1 VSPDT
6 VNQIITAVIAVIAVP
21 LALLAYIYGGEWVIE
36 HLPDGVSRWIR
47 PYFWALP
54 AVGFATIF
62 MVYPM
67 LKTVEI
73 SFRNSADSEW
83 ISNLT
88 CNVSTGAKCSIFQNY
103 IYFFTFP
110 DTLTSLRNSVLWLI
124 FYTLF
129 AVGFGLIIAILVD
142 RVRYESLAKIAIFLP
157 VPISAVAASIIWKFM
172 FDYQPAGQPQ
182 TGTLN
187 AAIGLVGHDPVVWLV
202 NATTNNAALIFVGIW
217 TATGFA
223 MVIISA
229 SLKAISSEV
238 LEAARIDGANEFQIV
253 RLIVTPLLWPTIT
266 VVGTT
271 MIINALKT
279 FDIVYV
285 LTNGAYDT
293 DVIATQMFSNLSNAH
308 FGRAEAIGVIL
319 FIAIIPLLVVNIRR
333 FQQQEEQ
340 R

>member
-1 VSPDT
+1 MAGITPD
-6 VNQIITAVIAVIAVP
+6 QIITAIAAVVGVP
-21 LALLAYIYGGEWVIE
+21 LVLLGYIIFGEQIIE
-36 HLPDGVSRWIR
+36 RLPDRIQGYIR

-62 MVYPM
+62 MVYP
-67 LKTVEI
+67 LIRTVII
-73 SFRNSADSEW
+73 SFRNSADTEW
-83 ISNLT
+83 I
-88 CNVSTGAKCSIFQNY
+88 GWANY
-103 IYFFTFP
+103 KYFFTFP
-110 DTLTSLRNSVLWLI
+110 DTLTSLRNSLLWLV
-124 FYTLF
+124 FYTFF
-129 AVGFGLIIAILVD
+129 AVFFGLIIAILVD
-142 RVRYESLAKIAIFLP
+142 RVRYETVAKILIFLP

-172 FDYQPAGQPQ
+172 FDYQPPGTPQ

-187 AAIGLVGHDPVVWLV
+187 AILAVFGHDPVAWLV
-202 NATTNNAALIFVGIW
+202 NSTTNNAALIFVGIW
-217 TATGFA
+217 TATGFC

-253 RLIVTPLLWPTIT
+253 RLVVTPLLWPTIT

-271 MIINALKT
+271 MLINALKT

-285 LTNGAYDT
+285 MTNGAYNT
-293 DVIATQMFSNLSNAH
+293 DVIATQMFNQLAH
-308 FGRAEAIGVIL
+308 AHYGRAAAVGVVLFVAIV
-319 FIAIIPLLVVNIRR
+319 PLLIVNIRR

>member
-1 VSPDT
+1 VEI
-6 VNQIITAVIAVIAVP
+6 NLEQIITAVIAIVGVP
-21 LALLAYIYGGEWVIE
+21 LVLLGYVLLGERVIE
-36 HLPDGVSRWIR
+36 RTPEGVQTWIR

-54 AVGFATIF
+54 AIGFATVF
-62 MVYPM
+62 MVYP
-67 LKTVEI
+67 LVRTVFI
-73 SFRNSADSEW
+73 SFRNNADTEW
-83 ISNLT
+83 VGFN
-88 CNVSTGAKCSIFQNY
+88 NY

-124 FYTLF
+124 FYTF
-129 AVGFGLIIAILVD
+129 FSVGLGLIIAILLD
-142 RVRYESLAKIAIFLP
+142 RVRYEALAKIAIFLP

-172 FDYQPAGQPQ
+172 FDYQPPGSTQ

-187 AAIGLVGHDPVVWLV
+187 ALLGLAGQQPIAWLV
-202 NATTNNAALIFVGIW
+202 NSTTNNAALIFVGIW
-217 TATGFA
+217 TTVGFC

-238 LEAARIDGANEFQIV
+238 LEAARMDGANEFQIV
-253 RLIVTPLLWPTIT
+253 RLVVTPLLWPTIT

-285 LTNGAYDT
+285 LTAGAYDT
-293 DVIATQMFSNLSNAH
+293 DVIATQMFSQLTTAH
-308 FGRAEAIGVIL
+308 YARAAAVGVVL
-319 FIAIIPLLVVNIRR
+319 FIAIVPLLLVNIRR

>member
-1 VSPDT
+1 MALD
-6 VNQIITAVIAVIAVP
+6 QIIIAVAAVIGVP
-21 LALLAYIYGGEWVIE
+21 LVLLGYIVLGELVIE
-36 HLPDGVSRWIR
+36 RLPDRMQEWTR

-67 LKTVEI
+67 IRTVI
-73 SFRNSADSEW
+73 VSFRNNDDTNW
-83 ISNLT
+83 IGWT
-88 CNVSTGAKCSIFQNY
+88 NY

-110 DTLTSLRNSVLWLI
+110 DTLTALRNSLLWLV
-124 FYTLF
+124 FYTFF
-129 AVGFGLIIAILVD
+129 AVVFGLVTAILFD
-142 RVRYESLAKIAIFLP
+142 RVRYEPLAKIAIFLP

-172 FDYQPAGQPQ
+172 FDSQPAGTTQ

-187 AAIGLVGHDPVVWLV
+187 ALLGVAHHDPVAWLV
-202 NATTNNAALIFVGIW
+202 ESTTNNPALIFVGIW
-217 TATGFA
+217 TAVGFC

-253 RLIVTPLLWPTIT
+253 WLVVTPLLWPTIT

-271 MIINALKT
+271 MLINALKT

-285 LTNGAYDT
+285 MTNGAYDT
-293 DVIATQMFSNLSNAH
+293 DVIATRMFSQLQSFH
-308 FGRAEAIGVIL
+308 LGRAAAVGVVL
-319 FIAIIPLLVVNIRR
+319 FIAIVPLMLVNIRR

>member
-1 VSPDT
+1 VD
-6 VNQIITAVIAVIAVP
+6 QIITAVVAVVGVP
-21 LALLAYIYGGEWVIE
+21 LVLLGYIIGGERVIE
-36 HLPDGVSRWIR
+36 RLPDRLQGWAR

-67 LKTVEI
+67 LRTVII
-73 SFRNSADSEW
+73 SFRNSEDSDW
-83 ISNLT
+83 AA
-88 CNVSTGAKCSIFQNY
+88 GAWGVFANY
-103 IYFFTFP
+103 HYFFTFP
-110 DTLTSLRNSVLWLI
+110 DTLTALRNSVAWLI
-124 FYTLF
+124 FYTFF
-129 AVGFGLIIAILVD
+129 AVFLGLVIAILVD

-172 FDYQPAGQPQ
+172 FDYQTAGTQQ

-187 AAIGLVGHDPVVWLV
+187 ALLGIFHRDPTPWLIDEPVV
-202 NATTNNAALIFVGIW
+202 NNAALIFVGIW
-217 TATGFA
+217 TAVGFC

-253 RLIVTPLLWPTIT
+253 RLVITPLLWPTIT

-271 MIINALKT
+271 MLINALKT

-285 LTNGAYDT
+285 MTNGAYDT
-293 DVIATQMFSNLSNAH
+293 DVIATRMFSQMQSAH
-308 FGRAEAIGVIL
+308 YGRAAAVGVVL
-319 FIAIIPLLVVNIRR
+319 FIAVIPLLIVNIRR

>member
-1 VSPDT
+1 MD
-6 VNQIITAVIAVIAVP
+6 QIITAVVAVIGVP
-21 LALLAYIYGGEWVIE
+21 LVLLGYIIGGEKVIE
-36 HLPDGVSRWIR
+36 RLPSRLQDWAR

-67 LKTVEI
+67 LRTVVI
-73 SFRNSADSEW
+73 SFRNSEDTDW
-83 ISNLT
+83 VGLT
-88 CNVSTGAKCSIFQNY
+88 NY
-103 IYFFTFP
+103 LYFFTFP
-110 DTLTSLRNSVLWLI
+110 DTLTALRNSVAWLI
-124 FYTLF
+124 FYTFF
-129 AVGFGLIIAILVD
+129 AVFLGLVIAILVD
-142 RVRYESLAKIAIFLP
+142 RVRYESIAKIAIFLP

-172 FDYQPAGQPQ
+172 FDYQAPGTPQ

-187 AAIGLVGHDPVVWLV
+187 AVLGIFGRDPTPWLIDEPVV
-202 NATTNNAALIFVGIW
+202 NNAALIFVGIW
-217 TATGFA
+217 TAVGFC

-253 RLIVTPLLWPTIT
+253 RLVITPLLWPTIT

-271 MIINALKT
+271 MLINALKT

-285 LTNGAYDT
+285 MTNGAYET
-293 DVIATQMFSNLSNAH
+293 DVIATRMFSQLQSSH
-308 FGRAEAIGVIL
+308 FGRAAAVGVVL
-319 FIAIIPLLVVNIRR
+319 FIAIVPLLIVNIRR

>member
-1 VSPDT
+1 VAGITPD
-6 VNQIITAVIAVIAVP
+6 QIITAVVAVVGVP
-21 LALLAYIYGGEWVIE
+21 LVLLGYIILGEQVIE
-36 HLPDGVSRWIR
+36 RLPDRIQGWIR

-62 MVYPM
+62 MVYP
-67 LKTVEI
+67 LIRTVII
-73 SFRNSADSEW
+73 SFRNSADTDW
-83 ISNLT
+83 I
-88 CNVSTGAKCSIFQNY
+88 GWANY
-103 IYFFTFP
+103 KYFFTFP
-110 DTLTSLRNSVLWLI
+110 DTLTSLRNSLLWLV
-124 FYTLF
+124 FYTFF
-129 AVGFGLIIAILVD
+129 AVFFGLVIAILVD
-142 RVRYESLAKIAIFLP
+142 RVRYETIAKIAIFLP

-172 FDYQPAGQPQ
+172 FDYQPPGAPQ

-187 AAIGLVGHDPVVWLV
+187 ALLSVAHHDPVAWLV
-202 NATTNNAALIFVGIW
+202 NSTTNNAALIFVGIW

-253 RLIVTPLLWPTIT
+253 RLVVTPLLWPTIT

-285 LTNGAYDT
+285 MTNGAYNT
-293 DVIATQMFSNLSNAH
+293 DVIATQMFSQLQHSH
-308 FGRAEAIGVIL
+308 YGRAAAVGVVLFLAIV
-319 FIAIIPLLVVNIRR
+319 PLLVVNIRR

>member
-1 VSPDT
+1 VE
-6 VNQIITAVIAVIAVP
+6 QIITAIVAVVGVP
-21 LALLAYIYGGEWVIE
+21 LVLLGYIILGEKVIE
-36 HLPDGVSRWIR
+36 RLSDSLQGWIR

-62 MVYPM
+62 MVYP
-67 LKTVEI
+67 LIRTVII
-73 SFRNSADSEW
+73 SFYNSAGDTFVGW
-83 ISNLT
+83 T
-88 CNVSTGAKCSIFQNY
+88 NY
-103 IYFFTFP
+103 VYFFTFP
-110 DTLTSLRNSVLWLI
+110 DTLTSLRNSMLWLV
-124 FYTLF
+124 FYTFF
-129 AVGFGLIIAILVD
+129 AVSLGLLTAILLD

-172 FDYQPAGQPQ
+172 FDYQVPGTPQ

-187 AAIGLVGHDPVVWLV
+187 AILALAHHDPVAWLIDS
-202 NATTNNAALIFVGIW
+202 TTNNAALIFVGIW
-217 TATGFA
+217 TATGFC

-253 RLIVTPLLWPTIT
+253 WLVVTPLLWPTIT

-271 MIINALKT
+271 MLINALKT

-285 LTNGAYDT
+285 MTNGAYDT
-293 DVIATQMFSNLSNAH
+293 DVIATQMFRQLAGAH
-308 FGRAEAIGVIL
+308 YGRAAAVGVVLFVAIV
-319 FIAIIPLLVVNIRR
+319 PLLIVNVRR

>member
-1 VSPDT
+1 VD
-6 VNQIITAVIAVIAVP
+6 QIITAVVAVVGVP
-21 LALLAYIYGGEWVIE
+21 LVLLGYIIGGEKVIE
-36 HLPDGVSRWIR
+36 RLPDRLQGWAR

-67 LKTVEI
+67 VRTVII
-73 SFRNSADSEW
+73 SFRNNDDTDW
-83 ISNLT
+83 IGL
-88 CNVSTGAKCSIFQNY
+88 ANY
-103 IYFFTFP
+103 RYFFTFP
-110 DTLTSLRNSVLWLI
+110 DTLTALRNSVAWLV
-124 FYTLF
+124 FYTFF
-129 AVGFGLIIAILVD
+129 AVFLGLVIAILVD

-172 FDYQPAGQPQ
+172 FDYQPPGTTQ

-187 AAIGLVGHDPVVWLV
+187 AVLAGFGRDPVAWLITGPV
-202 NATTNNAALIFVGIW
+202 VNNAALIFVGIW
-217 TATGFA
+217 TAVGFC

-229 SLKAISSEV
+229 SLKAISTEV
-238 LEAARIDGANEFQIV
+238 LEAARIDGATELQIV
-253 RLIVTPLLWPTIT
+253 RLVVTPLLWPTIT

-271 MIINALKT
+271 MLINALKT

-285 LTNGAYDT
+285 MTNGAYDT
-293 DVIATQMFSNLSNAH
+293 DVIATRMFSQIQSSH
-308 FGRAEAIGVIL
+308 FGRAAAVGVVLFAAIV
-319 FIAIIPLLVVNIRR
+319 PLLIVNIRR

>member
-1 VSPDT
+1 VDQGT
-6 VNQIITAVIAVIAVP
+6 IITAVVAVVGVP
-21 LALLAYIYGGEWVIE
+21 LVLLGYIYGIEWVVE
-36 HLPDGVSRWIR
+36 RLPEKAQTWVR
-47 PYFWALP
+47 PYVWALP
-54 AVGFATIF
+54 AIGFATVF

-67 LKTVEI
+67 LRTVVL
-73 SFRNSADSEW
+73 SFRNGADTEW
-83 ISNLT
+83 FGLT
-88 CNVSTGAKCSIFQNY
+88 NY

-110 DTLTSLRNSVLWLI
+110 DTLTSLRNSLLWLV
-124 FYTLF
+124 FFSLF
-129 AVGFGLIIAILVD
+129 SVGLGLIIAILVD

-172 FDYQPAGQPQ
+172 FEYQPPGTAQ
-182 TGTLN
+182 TGTLD
-187 AAIGLVGHDPVVWLV
+187 ALLGVAGQQPVAWLV
-202 NATTNNAALIFVGIW
+202 NSTTNNAALIFVGIW
-217 TATGFA
+217 SATGFC

-253 RLIVTPLLWPTIT
+253 RLVVTPLLWPTIT

-285 LTNGAYDT
+285 LTNGAYNT
-293 DVIATQMFSNLSNAH
+293 DVIATQMFRQLATAH
-308 FGRAEAIGVIL
+308 YGRAAAVGVVLFVAIV
-319 FIAIIPLLVVNIRR
+319 PLLIVNIRR

>member
-1 VSPDT
+1 VAGITPD
-6 VNQIITAVIAVIAVP
+6 QIITAIAAVVGVP
-21 LALLAYIYGGEWVIE
+21 LVLLGYIILGEQVIE
-36 HLPDGVSRWIR
+36 RLPDSIQEWIR

-62 MVYPM
+62 MIYP
-67 LKTVEI
+67 LIRTVFI
-73 SFRNSADSEW
+73 SFRNSADSQW
-83 ISNLT
+83 IGL
-88 CNVSTGAKCSIFQNY
+88 ANY
-103 IYFFTFP
+103 QYFFTFP
-110 DTLTSLRNSVLWLI
+110 DTLTSLRNSLLWLV
-124 FYTLF
+124 FYTFF
-129 AVGFGLIIAILVD
+129 AVFFGLVIAILVD
-142 RVRYESLAKIAIFLP
+142 RVRYETVAKIAVFLP

-172 FDYQPAGQPQ
+172 FDYQPPGTTQ

-187 AAIGLVGHDPVVWLV
+187 ALLGVAQRDPVAWLV
-202 NATTNNAALIFVGIW
+202 NSTTNNAALIFVGIW
-217 TATGFA
+217 TATGFC

-253 RLIVTPLLWPTIT
+253 RLVVTPLLWPTIT

-271 MIINALKT
+271 MLINALKT

-285 LTNGAYDT
+285 MTNGAYNT
-293 DVIATQMFSNLSNAH
+293 DVIATQMFSQLSHAH
-308 FGRAEAIGVIL
+308 YGRAAAVGVVLFVAIL
-319 FIAIIPLLVVNIRR
+319 PLLVVNIRR

>member
-1 VSPDT
+1 VAGITPD
-6 VNQIITAVIAVIAVP
+6 QIITAVVAVVGVP
-21 LALLAYIYGGEWVIE
+21 LVLLGYIILGEQVIE
-36 HLPDGVSRWIR
+36 RLPDRIQGWIR

-62 MVYPM
+62 MVYP
-67 LKTVEI
+67 LIRTVVI
-73 SFRNSADSEW
+73 SFRNSADTDW
-83 ISNLT
+83 I
-88 CNVSTGAKCSIFQNY
+88 GWANY
-103 IYFFTFP
+103 KYFFTFP
-110 DTLTSLRNSVLWLI
+110 DTLTSLRNSLLWLV
-124 FYTLF
+124 FYTFF
-129 AVGFGLIIAILVD
+129 AVFFGLVIAILVD
-142 RVRYESLAKIAIFLP
+142 RVRYETIAKIAIFLP

-172 FDYQPAGQPQ
+172 FDYQPPGAPQ

-187 AAIGLVGHDPVVWLV
+187 ALLSVARHDPVAWLV
-202 NATTNNAALIFVGIW
+202 NSTTNNAALIFVGIW

-253 RLIVTPLLWPTIT
+253 RLVVTPLLWPTIT

-285 LTNGAYDT
+285 MTNGAYNT
-293 DVIATQMFSNLSNAH
+293 DVIATQMFSQLQHSH
-308 FGRAEAIGVIL
+308 YGRAAAVGVVLFLAIV
-319 FIAIIPLLVVNIRR
+319 PLLVVNIRR

>member
-1 VSPDT
+1 ME
-6 VNQIITAVIAVIAVP
+6 QIVTAIVAVVGVP
-21 LALLAYIYGGEWVIE
+21 LVLLGYIVLGEQVIE
-36 HLPDGVSRWIR
+36 RLPDSLQGWIR

-62 MVYPM
+62 MVYP
-67 LKTVEI
+67 LIRTVII
-73 SFRNSADSEW
+73 SFYNSAGDTFVGW
-83 ISNLT
+83 
-88 CNVSTGAKCSIFQNY
+88 ANY
-103 IYFFTFP
+103 QYFFTFP
-110 DTLTSLRNSVLWLI
+110 DTLTSLRNSMLWLV
-124 FYTLF
+124 FYTFF
-129 AVGFGLIIAILVD
+129 AVTLGLLTAILLD

-172 FDYQPAGQPQ
+172 FDYQVEGTPQ

-187 AAIGLVGHDPVVWLV
+187 AILALAHHDPVAWLIDS
-202 NATTNNAALIFVGIW
+202 TTNNAALIFVGIW
-217 TATGFA
+217 TATGFC

-253 RLIVTPLLWPTIT
+253 WLVVTPLLWPTIT

-271 MIINALKT
+271 MLINALKT

-285 LTNGAYDT
+285 MTNGAYDT
-293 DVIATQMFSNLSNAH
+293 DVIATQMFRQLAGAH
-308 FGRAEAIGVIL
+308 FGRAAAVGVVLFVAIV
-319 FIAIIPLLVVNIRR
+319 PLLIVNVRR

>member
-1 VSPDT
+1 VFGGIVSPD
-6 VNQIITAVIAVIAVP
+6 QIVTGVVAVVGVP
-21 LALLAYIYGGEWVIE
+21 LALLGYIVLGEKVIE
-36 HLPDGVSRWIR
+36 RLPASLQRWIR

-54 AVGFATIF
+54 AVGFATVF

-67 LKTVEI
+67 ARTVLI
-73 SFRNSADSEW
+73 SFRNRGDSDW
-83 ISNLT
+83 AS
-88 CNVSTGAKCSIFQNY
+88 GAWGIFANY
-103 IYFFTFP
+103 HYFFTFP
-110 DTLTSLRNSVLWLI
+110 DTLTALRNSLLWLV
-124 FYTLF
+124 FYTFFSVFL
-129 AVGFGLIIAILVD
+129 GLVIAILLD

-157 VPISAVAASIIWKFM
+157 VPISATAASIIWKFM
-172 FDYQPAGQPQ
+172 FDYQAPGTPQ

-187 AAIGLVGHDPVVWLV
+187 ALLGAIGRQPIPWLV
-202 NATTNNAALIFVGIW
+202 DETTNNPALIFVGIW
-217 TATGFA
+217 TITGFC

-229 SLKAISSEV
+229 SLKAISTEV
-238 LEAARIDGANEFQIV
+238 LEAARMDGANEFQIV

-285 LTNGAYDT
+285 MTNGAYNT
-293 DVIATQMFSNLSNAH
+293 DVIATRMFSQLESAQY
-308 FGRAEAIGVIL
+308 GRAAAVGVVL
-319 FIAIIPLLVVNIRR
+319 FIAIVPLLLVNIRR

>member
-1 VSPDT
+1 MEINLD
-6 VNQIITAVIAVIAVP
+6 QIITAVIAIVGVP
-21 LALLAYIYGGEWVIE
+21 LVLLGYVLLGERVIE
-36 HLPDGVSRWIR
+36 RTPEGVQTWIR

-54 AVGFATIF
+54 AIGFATVF
-62 MVYPM
+62 MVYP
-67 LKTVEI
+67 LVRTVFI
-73 SFRNSADSEW
+73 SFRNNADTEW
-83 ISNLT
+83 VGFN
-88 CNVSTGAKCSIFQNY
+88 NY

-124 FYTLF
+124 FYTFFSVSL
-129 AVGFGLIIAILVD
+129 GLIIAILLD
-142 RVRYESLAKIAIFLP
+142 RVRYEALAKVAIFLP

-172 FDYQPAGQPQ
+172 FDYQPPGSTQ

-187 AAIGLVGHDPVVWLV
+187 ALLGLAGQQPIAWLV
-202 NATTNNAALIFVGIW
+202 NSTTNNAALIFVGIW
-217 TATGFA
+217 TTVGFC

-238 LEAARIDGANEFQIV
+238 LEAARMDGANEFQIV
-253 RLIVTPLLWPTIT
+253 RLVVTPLLWPTIT

-285 LTNGAYDT
+285 LTAGAYDT
-293 DVIATQMFSNLSNAH
+293 DVIATQMFSQLTTAH
-308 FGRAEAIGVIL
+308 YARAAAVGVVL
-319 FIAIIPLLVVNIRR
+319 FIAIVPLLLVNIRR

>member
-1 VSPDT
+1 MD
-6 VNQIITAVIAVIAVP
+6 QIITAIGAIVLVP
-21 LALLAYIYGGEWVIE
+21 LVLLGYVILGERIIE
-36 HLPDGVSRWIR
+36 RLPEGVQTWIR

-54 AVGFATIF
+54 AIGFATIF
-62 MVYPM
+62 MVYP
-67 LKTVEI
+67 LLRTVVI
-73 SFRNSADSEW
+73 SFRNNADSAW
-83 ISNLT
+83 VGLN
-88 CNVSTGAKCSIFQNY
+88 NY
-103 IYFFTFP
+103 VYFFTFP
-110 DTLTSLRNSVLWLI
+110 DTLTSLRNSLLWLV
-124 FYTLF
+124 FYTFF
-129 AVGFGLIIAILVD
+129 AVGLGLIIAIMLD

-172 FDYQPAGQPQ
+172 FDYQPPGATQ

-187 AAIGLVGHDPVVWLV
+187 ALIGLAGHDPIAWLV
-202 NATTNNAALIFVGIW
+202 NSTTNNAALIFVGIW
-217 TATGFA
+217 SAVGFC

-238 LEAARIDGANEFQIV
+238 LEAARIDGANEFRIV
-253 RLIVTPLLWPTIT
+253 QLVVTPLLWPTIT

-285 LTNGAYDT
+285 LTAGAYDT
-293 DVIATQMFSNLSNAH
+293 DVIATQMFNQLSNAH
-308 FGRAEAIGVIL
+308 YGRAAAVGVVLFLAIV
-319 FIAIIPLLVVNIRR
+319 PLLVVNIRR

>member
-1 VSPDT
+1 MVIGVD
-6 VNQIITAVIAVIAVP
+6 QIVIAIVAVVTIP
-21 LALLAYIYGGEWVIE
+21 LVLLGYIILGEQVIE
-36 HLPDGVSRWIR
+36 RLPERVQTWIR

-54 AVGFATIF
+54 AIGFAGVF
-62 MVYPM
+62 MVYP
-67 LKTVEI
+67 LLRTVVI
-73 SFRNSADSEW
+73 SFRNNADDSW
-83 ISNLT
+83 
-88 CNVSTGAKCSIFQNY
+88 VGFANY

-110 DTLTSLRNSVLWLI
+110 DTLTSLRNSLLWLV
-124 FYTLF
+124 FYTTVSVTLG
-129 AVGFGLIIAILVD
+129 VIIAILLD

-172 FDYQPAGQPQ
+172 FDYHAPGTTQ

-187 AAIGLVGHDPVVWLV
+187 ALLGTVGHEPVAWLV
-202 NATTNNAALIFVGIW
+202 NSTTNNAALIFVGIW
-217 TATGFA
+217 SITGFC
-223 MVIISA
+223 MVILSA

-238 LEAARIDGANEFQIV
+238 LEAARMDGANEFQIV
-253 RLIVTPLLWPTIT
+253 RLVVTPLLWPTIT

-285 LTNGAYDT
+285 LTAGAYDT
-293 DVIATQMFSNLSNAH
+293 DVIATQMFSQLAH
-308 FGRAEAIGVIL
+308 AHYSRAAAVGVVLFAAIV
-319 FIAIIPLLVVNIRR
+319 PLLIVNIRR

>member
-1 VSPDT
+1 LD
-6 VNQIITAVIAVIAVP
+6 QIITAIGAIILVP
-21 LALLAYIYGGEWVIE
+21 LVLFGYVILGERVIE
-36 HLPDGVSRWIR
+36 RLPEGLQTWIR

-54 AVGFATIF
+54 AIGFATIF
-62 MVYPM
+62 MVYP
-67 LKTVEI
+67 LLRTVVI
-73 SFRNSADSEW
+73 SFRNNADSAW
-83 ISNLT
+83 VGLN
-88 CNVSTGAKCSIFQNY
+88 NY
-103 IYFFTFP
+103 VYFFTFP
-110 DTLTSLRNSVLWLI
+110 DTLVSLRNSLLWLV
-124 FYTLF
+124 FYTF
-129 AVGFGLIIAILVD
+129 FSVGLGLIIAIMLD

-172 FDYQPAGQPQ
+172 FDYQPPGTTQ

-187 AAIGLVGHDPVVWLV
+187 ALIGLAHHDPVAWLV
-202 NATTNNAALIFVGIW
+202 NSTTNNAALIFVGIW
-217 TATGFA
+217 SATGFC

-238 LEAARIDGANEFQIV
+238 LEAARIDGANEFRIV
-253 RLIVTPLLWPTIT
+253 QLVVTPLLWPTIT

-285 LTNGAYDT
+285 LTAGAYDT
-293 DVIATQMFSNLSNAH
+293 DVIATQMFNQLSNAH
-308 FGRAEAIGVIL
+308 YGRAAAVGVVLFMAIV
-319 FIAIIPLLVVNIRR
+319 PLLVVNIRR

>member
-1 VSPDT
+1 MD
-6 VNQIITAVIAVIAVP
+6 QIITAVVAVVGVP
-21 LALLAYIYGGEWVIE
+21 LVLLGYIIGGEKVIE
-36 HLPDGVSRWIR
+36 RLPDRLQGWAR

-67 LKTVEI
+67 VRTVII
-73 SFRNSADSEW
+73 SFRNNDDTEW
-83 ISNLT
+83 IGL
-88 CNVSTGAKCSIFQNY
+88 ANY
-103 IYFFTFP
+103 KYFFTFP
-110 DTLTSLRNSVLWLI
+110 DTLTALRNSVAWLV
-124 FYTLF
+124 FYTFF
-129 AVGFGLIIAILVD
+129 AVFLGLVIAILVD

-172 FDYQPAGQPQ
+172 FDYQPPGTTQ

-187 AAIGLVGHDPVVWLV
+187 AVLAGFGRDPVAWLITGPV
-202 NATTNNAALIFVGIW
+202 VNNAALIFVGIW
-217 TATGFA
+217 TAVGFC

-229 SLKAISSEV
+229 SLKAISTEV
-238 LEAARIDGANEFQIV
+238 LEAARIDGATELQIV
-253 RLIVTPLLWPTIT
+253 RLVVTPLLWPTIT

-271 MIINALKT
+271 MLINALKT

-285 LTNGAYDT
+285 MTNGAYDT
-293 DVIATQMFSNLSNAH
+293 DVIATRMFSQLQSSH
-308 FGRAEAIGVIL
+308 FGRAAAVGVVLFAAIV
-319 FIAIIPLLVVNIRR
+319 PLLIVNIRR

>member
-1 VSPDT
+1 MDRF
-6 VNQIITAVIAVIAVP
+6 ITAAIAIIGVP
-21 LALLAYIYGGEWVIE
+21 LVLLGYIYVGEWVIE
-36 HLPDGVSRWIR
+36 RLPDRVQTWIR

-54 AVGFATIF
+54 AIGFATVF
-62 MVYPM
+62 MVYP
-67 LKTVEI
+67 LLRTVVI
-73 SFRNSADSEW
+73 SFRNNADTTW
-83 ISNLT
+83 VGFN
-88 CNVSTGAKCSIFQNY
+88 NY
-103 IYFFTFP
+103 VYFFTFP

-129 AVGFGLIIAILVD
+129 AVGFGLIIAIILD
-142 RVRYESLAKIAIFLP
+142 RVRYESIAKIAIFLP

-172 FDYQPAGQPQ
+172 FDYSAPGTVQ

-187 AAIGLVGHDPVVWLV
+187 AALGAVGAQPVAWLV
-202 NATTNNAALIFVGIW
+202 NSTTNNAALIFVGIW
-217 TATGFA
+217 SITGFC
-223 MVIISA
+223 MVIISG

-253 RLIVTPLLWPTIT
+253 RLVVTPLLWPTIT
-266 VVGTT
+266 VVTTT
-271 MIINALKT
+271 MVINALKQ

-293 DVIATQMFSNLSNAH
+293 DVIATQMFRQLSNSHNA
-308 FGRAEAIGVIL
+308 RAAAVGCVL
-319 FIAIIPLLVVNIRR
+319 FIAIVPLLIINIRR